1 MQYVSIDGNSSDLL
15 KVSFWVPQGS
25 VLGPLLFLQYINDL
39 QSSIEISSPF
49 HFANYTGHLNIQDG
63 ICAINKTLNKDLR
76 ELIFWLNANKILLN
90 VAKIILFRTSNKK
103 YDADLKIKL
112 CRKRIHLP
120 LYVKY
125 LRVFIDENLN
135 WKTHINEISTKLIK
149 AKLNHFVNKDILL
162 SLYYTIFHSHLAYL
176 CLVSGQAK
184 FYLSRI
190 TLLQKRFIRI
200 LRSAAYRDHTC
211 PLFHSTKF

>member
-1 MQYVSIDGNSSDLL
+1 MQHVSIDGNSSDLL

-25 VLGPLLFLQYINDL
+25 VLGPRLFLQYINES
-39 QSSIEISSPF
+39 QSSIGISSPF
-49 HFANYTGHLNIQDG
+49 HFANYTGPLNIQDG

-76 ELIFWLNANKILLN
+76 ELIFWLNANKNVLN
-90 VAKIILFRTSNKK
+90 VAKIILFRTSNRK
-103 YDADLKIKL
+103 YDADLKVKL

-135 WKTHINEISTKLIK
+135 WETHINEISTKLIK

-200 LRSAAYRDHTC
+200 LRSAEYRDHTC